1 MNSISDILI
10 HILII
15 YLVVINIVTFITY
28 GIDKRKAIKKLWRI
42 PEATLILLAAIGG
55 SIGALLGM
63 LFFHHKTK
71 HRKFT
76 IGVPVILALQL
87 IICLYFLSPYI
98 FFSI

>member
-42 PEATLILLAAIGG
+42 PEATLILLAAVGG